1 MVDQRLPGR
10 ELATRPLHF
19 IWIADCSGEMAGSKI
34 QTVNQAIRDTIPE
47 MQRVAKG
54 NPNAQILV
62 RAVKFSTG
70 AQWHISKPTPVE
82 DLRWIDLT
90 AGGVTDMGAALSLIA
105 EQLIISKI
113 GDHAFA
119 PVLVLISDGQPT
131 DDFSAGLKKL
141 MKEPWGKK
149 AVRMAIAIGQ
159 DADLDVLQKF
169 IGNPELKPL
178 LAQNPEELI
187 QHIKFVA
194 SDALEWASSKLTCPP
209 SQLKKQTLP
218 DPPINLP
225 EGHVW

>member
-1 MVDQRLPGR
+1 MVAPQRPGE
-10 ELATRPLHF
+10 ELEHRPLHF
-19 IWIADCSGEMAGSKI
+19 IWIADCSGSMAGTKI
-34 QTVNQAIRDTIPE
+34 QTLNQAIRNVIPE
-47 MQRVAKG
+47 MQRAAHS
-54 NPNAQILV
+54 NSNARVLV
-62 RAVKFSTG
+62 RAVKFSKG
-70 AQWHISKPTPVE
+70 AQWLISQPTPVDDFKWT
-82 DLRWIDLT
+82 DLDT
-90 AGGVTDMGAALSLIA
+90 DSVTDMGAALSLVA
-105 EQLIISKI
+105 EQLKVSNL